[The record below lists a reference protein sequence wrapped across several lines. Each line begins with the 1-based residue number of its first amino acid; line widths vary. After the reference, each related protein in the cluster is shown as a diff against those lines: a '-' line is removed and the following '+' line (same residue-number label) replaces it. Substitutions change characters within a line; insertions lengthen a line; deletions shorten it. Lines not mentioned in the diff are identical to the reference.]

1 MILYRG
7 SGKYFRLIRTNVQKH
22 KCDVYI
28 WPLMH
33 LKWFTKNTILCDIWI
48 CSISPGAN
56 SHFTDLEN
64 WKVSLKVDPK
74 FGTIVL
80 EINCLNHMGHI
91 VGRGFLTSLF
101 YEDPPSLY
109 CLPPLFQILSNHH
122 FLLPPTSTPLLFLLS
137 CLFGWMGDRA
147 TFYVSLNEIMGLH
160 MYVKPWYLAP
170 KGPCCVFYATRC
182 QVYWGLPCVVFCFYV
197 KVADP

>member
-1 MILYRG
+1 MYTYDHWCISNDSQKYDIMWYMNLLYISGGKFSFHRFRRLKGQFEGGPKIWDNCVGNQLSQPYG
-7 SGKYFRLIRTNVQKH
+7 SHSWQRVPNLPFLWRPPLPLYF
-22 KCDVYI
+22 
-28 WPLMH
+28 
-33 LKWFTKNTILCDIWI
+33 
-48 CSISPGAN
+48 
-56 SHFTDLEN
+56 
-64 WKVSLKVDPK
+64 
-74 FGTIVL
+74 
-80 EINCLNHMGHI
+80 
-91 VGRGFLTSLF
+91 
-101 YEDPPSLY
+101 
-109 CLPPLFQILSNHH
+109 LPPLFQILSNHH

-137 CLFGWMGDRA
+137 CLFGWMDDRA